1 MKILYLAHSL
11 DPHTGWGRFSLEL
24 IERFIKAGV
33 EAHIITEYPSDFPNT
48 TVGLKRSFG
57 ALGSA
62 VNIRRVIKDKK
73 IDIIHSL
80 EMNPY
85 AISAYLANLGL
96 KKKHV
101 ITATGAYSVRPL
113 YQIQTSFLSNRAY
126 ETADRVCPIS
136 KYVEKEIRKVV
147 KNMNSEVVTLG
158 VDDSKFSGTR
168 TKSEKP
174 FILGVGNLSNRKGYQ
189 TSVAAFAEI
198 AEDFPDLSYQIAGSK
213 DEQVL
218 NECVEILNNKKVDL
232 ARVVFLG
239 SLSDSELKKKYLEA
253 ELFILTSVNH
263 DHHFE
268 GFGLVFLEA
277 ASAGLPVIGTTD
289 NGIED
294 AVLDGVN
301 GYLVKQ
307 YDVAAT
313 RSALRKI
320 LGDQNLKSSFSV
332 ASIDWAKKNS
342 WNSSAEKYLKI
353 YKEILKS

>member
-1 MKILYLAHSL
+1 MRILYLAHSL

-24 IERFIKAGV
+24 IERFKKAGV
-33 EAHIITEYPSDFPNT
+33 EAHILTELPSDFPNSA
-48 TVGLKRSFG
+48 VGLKRSLG
-57 ALGSA
+57 ALKSA
-62 VNIRRVIKDKK
+62 LTIRRILKDKK

-85 AISAYLANLGL
+85 GISAYLANLGL
-96 KKKHV
+96 GRKHV

-113 YQIQTSFLSNRAY
+113 YQFQTSFLSTRSY
-126 ETADRVCPIS
+126 ETADRVSPIS
-136 KYVEKEIRKVV
+136 KYVEKEIAKKV
-147 KNMNSEVVTLG
+147 KHMHSEVVTLG
-158 VDDSKFSGTR
+158 VDNSKFSGAR
-168 TKSEKP
+168 AKSEMP

-198 AEDFPDLSYQIAGSK
+198 AHEFPDLSYEIAGSK

-218 NECVEILNNKKVDL
+218 SECIEILKSNGVDPS
-232 ARVVFLG
+232 RVIFLG

-277 ASAGLPVIGTTD
+277 ASAGLPVIGTND
-289 NGIED
+289 SGIED

-307 YDVAAT
+307 YDVAGT
-313 RSALRKI
+313 KEALKKI
-320 LGDQNLKSSFSV
+320 LTNKELKSRFGI
-332 ASIDWAKKNS
+332 ASIEWAKKNS
-342 WNSSAEKYLKI
+342 WDNSAQKYLSI
-353 YKEILKS
+353 YKKIL